1 MKEKANDSIVKISK
15 ETFLELITI
24 LDNVAENIVLDFLK
38 GSKESELNNH
48 AASLSHKHEVD
59 NNNLPKSGYT
69 PTQIPNDISALS
81 TQIAGTHYKDMAI
94 QPIEFIQKNHIG
106 FIEGNI
112 IKYICRYK
120 NKNGKEDL
128 KKVIHYVELLLEL
141 EYGEDKPKIREGAI
155 YDNGLF
161 RIFKKDFPIDSVWDG
176 TCQIVDCKNG
186 EIVYEGTQLSCSDYV
201 RIHGK

>member
-48 AASLSHKHEVD
+48 ATSLSHKHEVN
-59 NNNLPKSGYT
+59 NNNLPKGRFT

-120 NKNGKEDL
+120 NKNGAEDL
-128 KKVIHYVELLLEL
+128 KKVVHYAQLLMEL
-141 EYGEDKPKIREGAI
+141 EYGNNTAADAK
-155 YDNGLF
+155 
-161 RIFKKDFPIDSVWDG
+161 
-176 TCQIVDCKNG
+176 
-186 EIVYEGTQLSCSDYV
+186 
-201 RIHGK
+201 